1 MKISCDII
9 KDLLPLYYDG
19 VCSAD
24 SKAIIEAHLAQCA
37 DCRAELAEMGKE
49 LPVSSK
55 EQNLLEAKVVKELS
69 KKWKHSLTKSMMYGA
84 LVAFLVNNI
93 AWVYLWFVNNTGNNI
108 VPSILWCIVNIIWLI
123 AEIICSKKSDYP
135 VYKNWRIWICSL
147 FFLIALFTL
156 AIYLFTASMP

>member
-24 SKAIIEAHLAQCA
+24 SKVMIEAHLAQCA

-93 AWVYLWFVNNTGNNI
+93 AWVYLWFVNNTGNNKDNSTI
-108 VPSILWCIVNIIWLI
+108 TGYSQAVT
-123 AEIICSKKSDYP
+123 P
-135 VYKNWRIWICSL
+135 VYFETSTGITW
-147 FFLIALFTL
+147 
-156 AIYLFTASMP
+156 YLPSFGAEQ

>member
-24 SKAIIEAHLAQCA
+24 SKATIEAHLAQCA

-69 KKWKHSLTKSMMYGA
+69 KNG
-84 LVAFLVNNI
+84 
-93 AWVYLWFVNNTGNNI
+93 NI
-108 VPSILWCIVNIIWLI
+108 V
-123 AEIICSKKSDYP
+123 
-135 VYKNWRIWICSL
+135 
-147 FFLIALFTL
+147 
-156 AIYLFTASMP
+156 

>member
-69 KKWKHSLTKSMMYGA
+69 KKW
-84 LVAFLVNNI
+84 
-93 AWVYLWFVNNTGNNI
+93 
-108 VPSILWCIVNIIWLI
+108 
-123 AEIICSKKSDYP
+123 
-135 VYKNWRIWICSL
+135 
-147 FFLIALFTL
+147 
-156 AIYLFTASMP
+156 

>member
-55 EQNLLEAKVVKELS
+55 EQNP
-69 KKWKHSLTKSMMYGA
+69 Y
-84 LVAFLVNNI
+84 
-93 AWVYLWFVNNTGNNI
+93 
-108 VPSILWCIVNIIWLI
+108 
-123 AEIICSKKSDYP
+123 
-135 VYKNWRIWICSL
+135 
-147 FFLIALFTL
+147 
-156 AIYLFTASMP
+156 

>member
-49 LPVSSK
+49 LTVSSK
-55 EQNLLEAKVVKELS
+55 EL
-69 KKWKHSLTKSMMYGA
+69 
-84 LVAFLVNNI
+84 
-93 AWVYLWFVNNTGNNI
+93 
-108 VPSILWCIVNIIWLI
+108 IL
-123 AEIICSKKSDYP
+123 
-135 VYKNWRIWICSL
+135 
-147 FFLIALFTL
+147 
-156 AIYLFTASMP
+156 

>member
-93 AWVYLWFVNNTGNNI
+93 AWV
-108 VPSILWCIVNIIWLI
+108 
-123 AEIICSKKSDYP
+123 
-135 VYKNWRIWICSL
+135 
-147 FFLIALFTL
+147 
-156 AIYLFTASMP
+156 

>member
-24 SKAIIEAHLAQCA
+24 SKVMIEAHLAQCA

-69 KKWKHSLTKSMMYGA
+69 KKWKHLLRKGTEIPTQKSIKEGEVGVIEGA
-84 LVAFLVNNI
+84 GYQSKGVFRGCENCRMKTNEARAFCPVCQDAIERLI
-93 AWVYLWFVNNTGNNI
+93 LYYTG
-108 VPSILWCIVNIIWLI
+108 
-123 AEIICSKKSDYP
+123 K
-135 VYKNWRIWICSL
+135 
-147 FFLIALFTL
+147 
-156 AIYLFTASMP
+156 